1 MMNSCLKDNG
11 WKETVCFVVSFISR
25 WSISRTGHEA
35 DARYCLH
42 GMTEGEET
50 SSKGETIPLLG
61 NYSAT
66 RRGQQSG
73 MKN

>member
-35 DARYCLH
+35 DARYCPH
-42 GMTEGEET
+42 WVSGGGKT
-50 SSKGETIPLLG
+50 SSRGETILG
-61 NYSAT
+61 REVTQRLVEGRSWE
-66 RRGQQSG
+66 
-73 MKN
+73 